1 MQVPCGR
8 RRPTSWRAHRPPRS
22 TAWASF
28 RRTRLPGTAR
38 GAEHSAFSGA
48 SHAFSKPPDN
58 HAGMTLTIAIIVN
71 AVLMAAIVLAVAR
84 MIHLPYRIER
94 RLHLRHAVYLP
105 GEDDTELRRAA

>member
-1 MQVPCGR
+1 
-8 RRPTSWRAHRPPRS
+8 
-22 TAWASF
+22 
-28 RRTRLPGTAR
+28 
-38 GAEHSAFSGA
+38 
-48 SHAFSKPPDN
+48 
-58 HAGMTLTIAIIVN
+58 MTLTIAIIVN